1 MMAAGNE
8 KFRFASP
15 TVFTSGEELR
25 RVFGADGPAID
36 PGGSVLFRGGVT
48 VMSGVRFRG
57 SCVIGDDVVIDT
69 GAVLEDAE
77 IGDACR
83 IRPYSLITGCRLGRG
98 NIAGPFCFLR
108 DRTTVGDDCIV
119 GTHVEIARSRLGD
132 GVKVSHQA
140 FIGDADVGDG
150 VIVGAGVVFCNY
162 EKGERLHST
171 VGERAVIGS
180 GTMVVAP
187 ARIGCDA
194 LIGAG
199 SVITRPV
206 PDRARVIQRRSPT

>member
-1 MMAAGNE
+1 MKLAG
-8 KFRFASP
+8 KTIFRFPSP
-15 TVFTSGEELR
+15 TEFTSGEELR
-25 RVFGADGPAID
+25 RVFGAGCPEID
-36 PGGSVLFRGGVT
+36 DGGSVLFRGGVT
-48 VMSGVRFRG
+48 LMSGVRFRG
-57 SCVIGDDVVIDT
+57 RCVVGDDAVIDV
-69 GAVLEDAE
+69 GAVLEDAD
-77 IGDACR
+77 IGEGCR
-83 IRPYSLITGCRLGRG
+83 IRPYSLISSSSLGRR

-162 EKGERLHST
+162 EKGGRLHST
-171 VGERAVIGS
+171 VGERTVIGS

-187 ARIGCDA
+187 ARIGRDA
-194 LIGAG
+194 VIGAG
-199 SVITRPV
+199 SVVTRPV
-206 PDRARVIQRRSPT
+206 PDGARVIQRRGPG